1 MLGTRPNLNKTPR
14 PIENPYREEITEIL
28 ELVEVKNVIIGK
40 LEKEKKELEEK
51 FGIDT
56 SDSLV
61 SQNNLGFGEN
71 KNFLRIKELTI
82 L

>member
-1 MLGTRPNLNKTPR
+1 M
-14 PIENPYREEITEIL
+14 
-28 ELVEVKNVIIGK
+28 KNVIIGK

-61 SQNNLGFGEN
+61 SQNNLGFGED
-71 KNFLRIKELTI
+71 KDFLRIKGLTI